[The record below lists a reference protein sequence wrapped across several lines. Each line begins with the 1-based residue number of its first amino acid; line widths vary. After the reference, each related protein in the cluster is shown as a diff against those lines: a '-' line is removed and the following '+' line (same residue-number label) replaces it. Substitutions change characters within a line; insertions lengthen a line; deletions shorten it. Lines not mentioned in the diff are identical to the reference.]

1 MGIFILFSDIR
12 HYLQS
17 LFQFILF
24 DLTSVWCGKEEL
36 YAVA

>member
-1 MGIFILFSDIR
+1 MDIFILFSDIR
-12 HYLQS
+12 HYFQS

>member
-1 MGIFILFSDIR
+1 MDIFILFSDIR
-12 HYLQS
+12 HYFQS

-24 DLTSVWCGKEEL
+24 DRISAWCGKEES